1 MDRPLSAVSLTIG
14 VVLGVAVGIAYAVAR
29 RAWKDYKVT
38 KASLTGLRSGAL
50 GLVRVAF
57 TRGGLV
63 ILLCLAAMGWAA
75 VGKS

>member
-14 VVLGVAVGIAYAVAR
+14 VVLGIAVGIAYAMAR
-29 RAWKDYKVT
+29 RAWRDYKVT
-38 KASLTGLRSGAL
+38 KDSLTGLKKTAW
-50 GLVRVAF
+50 GLLRIAF